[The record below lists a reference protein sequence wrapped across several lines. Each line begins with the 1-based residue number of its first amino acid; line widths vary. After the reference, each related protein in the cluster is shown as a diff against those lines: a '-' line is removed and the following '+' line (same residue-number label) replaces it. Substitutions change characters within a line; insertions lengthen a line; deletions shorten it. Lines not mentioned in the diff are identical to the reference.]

1 MKTIKYNKTRIF
13 SIIASLLLVLSF
25 VLPVSAQGNSVPA
38 KAKLSEDLLKEFD
51 ANEETTF
58 LVSFKAKSD
67 VAQAA
72 SEAASKAKQANLSD
86 EEVKVAKREAV
97 VNALKTAA
105 ETTQEDV
112 VAYLADN
119 DNVSDYKSF
128 YSSNVVSITATK
140 EVAEKVASF
149 NEVSS
154 IIANPEAKLVEPV
167 AKGDATLDASVVWNV
182 DILNSTDLWDE
193 GVMGEGVVIGNIDT
207 GVQWDHVALKEKYR
221 GYDAET
227 DTVEH
232 EGNFFDAV
240 YGQEEAYD
248 VAQHGTHTIGTHVGY
263 SEEEDIYLGVAPE
276 AKFISANI
284 FDENESG
291 DGESILAASD
301 WMLAPA
307 GDASKAPDVISNSW
321 GFPGQDPEVL
331 EDFFR
336 PMLESWRAADILPVF
351 AAMNE
356 VPGVVEP
363 VEGSIPAPGAYPEAF
378 TVGAVDADK
387 NLADFSL
394 RGPSPY
400 DEIKPDVSAGGVD
413 VPSTVP
419 EDQYVEMSGTSM
431 ATPAVA
437 AVTALLIQNN
447 PDASLEELE
456 EAMRD
461 TAEALTNDEY
471 PESPN
476 NGFGWGLVDVAA
488 ADEELGGSEEPEP
501 EPEPKEVDRL
511 KGDLRYD
518 TAIEIS
524 QDGWEDGALEGEQ
537 VVVAQGDD
545 FADALAGVPLAK
557 AMDSPIL
564 LVPSGASDDNPY
576 VVNVKEE
583 MDRLGAESA
592 VILGGSNAVSED
604 TEKKLN
610 GENSLNDDKNRLSDD
625 TRVGTA
631 VEIADWLVDNGF
643 ATGEEAIVA
652 NGYNFPDALSVASP
666 AAQNN
671 LPILLTKAEELSEG
685 TADALNGLGEKEVSV
700 KSTYA
705 IGGEKVVSE
714 NVLNALPETTVLK
727 GSDRY
732 RTNDAIIDEFGVE
745 SDHLYVATGEEYADA
760 LSGAVLAADNDSTVV
775 LVQEKAPKALEKTL
789 NTIEE
794 LNPEEITVFGG
805 TVAVSDNIVDQL
817 EDLLNN

>member
-1 MKTIKYNKTRIF
+1 
-13 SIIASLLLVLSF
+13 
-25 VLPVSAQGNSVPA
+25 
-38 KAKLSEDLLKEFD
+38 
-51 ANEETTF
+51 
-58 LVSFKAKSD
+58 
-67 VAQAA
+67 
-72 SEAASKAKQANLSD
+72 
-86 EEVKVAKREAV
+86 
-97 VNALKTAA
+97 
-105 ETTQEDV
+105 
-112 VAYLADN
+112 
-119 DNVSDYKSF
+119 
-128 YSSNVVSITATK
+128 
-140 EVAEKVASF
+140 
-149 NEVSS
+149 
-154 IIANPEAKLVEPV
+154 
-167 AKGDATLDASVVWNV
+167 
-182 DILNSTDLWDE
+182 
-193 GVMGEGVVIGNIDT
+193 
-207 GVQWDHVALKEKYR
+207 
-221 GYDAET
+221 
-227 DTVEH
+227 
-232 EGNFFDAV
+232 
-240 YGQEEAYD
+240 
-248 VAQHGTHTIGTHVGY
+248 
-263 SEEEDIYLGVAPE
+263 
-276 AKFISANI
+276 
-284 FDENESG
+284 
-291 DGESILAASD
+291 
-301 WMLAPA
+301 
-307 GDASKAPDVISNSW
+307 
-321 GFPGQDPEVL
+321 
-331 EDFFR
+331 
-336 PMLESWRAADILPVF
+336 
-351 AAMNE
+351 
-356 VPGVVEP
+356 
-363 VEGSIPAPGAYPEAF
+363 
-378 TVGAVDADK
+378 
-387 NLADFSL
+387 
-394 RGPSPY
+394 
-400 DEIKPDVSAGGVD
+400 
-413 VPSTVP
+413 
-419 EDQYVEMSGTSM
+419 
-431 ATPAVA
+431 

-524 QDGWEDGALEGEQ
+524 HDGWEDGALEGEQ

-576 VVNVKEE
+576 DVNVKEE
-583 MDRLGAESA
+583 MDRLGAESE
-592 VILGGSNAVSED
+592 VIIVGSNAASED

-643 ATGEEAIVA
+643 ATGDEAVVA
-652 NGYNFPDALSVASP
+652 NGYDFPDALSVASP

-671 LPILLTKAEELSEG
+671 LPILLTKVEELSEG

-775 LVQEKAPKALEKTL
+775 LVQEQAPKALEK
-789 NTIEE
+789 
-794 LNPEEITVFGG
+794 
-805 TVAVSDNIVDQL
+805 
-817 EDLLNN
+817 